1 MNLLFNIQLVEA
13 LFFVWNG
20 VSESML
26 IIGYFIIILGFC
38 PIDKFKPL
46 ESKKKMNDPFVVYKW

>member
-20 VSESML
+20 ASESML
-26 IIGYFIIILGFC
+26 IIGYCIIILDFC
-38 PIDKFKPL
+38 PIDKFKPI
-46 ESKKKMNDPFVVYKW
+46 ESKKKMNDPFVVY